1 MMTVRE
7 ARGFIKK
14 YTLFKHKERKKEMKG
29 KITALFMAMALT
41 AGCLAG
47 CGNSENG
54 AASGSSTGS
63 DSGAQSG
70 EASEAAD
77 AGEELEDIADIVVA
91 YPMTYAPQDVQT
103 VEDALNEITEAKIN
117 THVTLSPF
125 DLGTYNEQINL
136 MISGSEK
143 LDAMVT
149 FFYGS
154 TEFTS
159 MASQNQ
165 LEPLDDLLAEYGQG
179 ILETLPEQYMATT
192 KINGQTVGV
201 PVYKDNVAT
210 VYLAMRTDILDK
222 YNLTEQAQNIQ
233 SVDDIEAILQTVKDN
248 EPSLVPMFVQKDMG
262 VLTQGMFLT
271 GDLDDVVIYE
281 PLYQEQIVSIPEDD
295 PTVAQAVYDTEY
307 YKDAV
312 VKMHDWYEK
321 GLLFRDSATTELVS
335 TTAISSNTAFAMVFA
350 AENATMMSTVQDCG
364 YEMTVIPLAYQNVTS
379 QKISQLDWV
388 IPVTSTEPEAAMKF
402 MNLLYT
408 DADVVN
414 LLNYGVEGV
423 HYVKNDNGT
432 ISFPEG
438 KDMNSVGYYG
448 NLSFFIGNQYLSYV
462 WDNYDPDTRAKS
474 LEINENATYSPLI
487 GFTFDSSAFA
497 NEISA
502 VSNVVAEYHNTLV
515 SGMAEDPE
523 AMLEEFRNKL
533 NDSGMP
539 TLVAGVQEQLDAWI
553 AENGLQTSDSAAAS
567 EAAAETDAQADTAQT
582 TEETE

>member
-1 MMTVRE
+1 
-7 ARGFIKK
+7 
-14 YTLFKHKERKKEMKG
+14 MKG
-29 KITALFMAMALT
+29 KITAFILAMTLA

-47 CGNSENG
+47 CGNTEGG
-54 AASGSSTGS
+54 ADTDSAGGESSAGTETISGGS
-63 DSGAQSG
+63 DTQSG

-77 AGEELEDIADIVVA
+77 SGEVLEDIAEIVVA

-136 MISGSEK
+136 MISGNEK

-179 ILETLPEQYMATT
+179 ILETLPEVYMNTT
-192 KINGQTVGV
+192 NLNGQTVGV
-201 PVYKDNVAT
+201 PVYKDNVT
-210 VYLAMRTDILDK
+210 TIYLAMRTDILDK
-222 YNLTEQAQNIQ
+222 YGLTEQAQNIQ

-248 EPSLVPMFVQKDMG
+248 ESSLVPMFCAKDTG
-262 VLTQGMFLT
+262 VLTQGMFLS
-271 GDLDDVVIYE
+271 GDLDDVVTYD
-281 PLYQEQIVSIPEDD
+281 PLYQEQIVTIPSED
-295 PTVAQAVYDTEY
+295 PAVAQAVYNTDEY
-307 YKDAV
+307 EAAV
-312 VKMHDWYEK
+312 LKMHDWYEK

-335 TTAISSNTAFAMVFA
+335 TTAISSDTAFAMVFA

-364 YEMTVIPLAYQNVTS
+364 YDMTVVPLAYQNVTS

-462 WDNYDPDTRAKS
+462 WDTYDPDTRAQS

-487 GFTFDSSAFA
+487 GFTFDSSDFA

-502 VSNVVAEYHNTLV
+502 VTNVVSEYNNTLV
-515 SGMAEDPE
+515 SGMADDPE
-523 AMLEEFRNKL
+523 ALLEEFRERL
-533 NDSGMP
+533 DSSGMT

-553 AENGLQTSDSAAAS
+553 AENGLQTSEDG
-567 EAAAETDAQADTAQT
+567 ADAQT

>member
-1 MMTVRE
+1 
-7 ARGFIKK
+7 
-14 YTLFKHKERKKEMKG
+14 MKG
-29 KITALFMAMALT
+29 KITAFILAMTLA
-41 AGCLAG
+41 AGSLAG
-47 CGNSENG
+47 CGNSEN
-54 AASGSSTGS
+54 AASGGNSDSKAAS
-63 DSGAQSG
+63 ADSGAQSG

-91 YPMTYAPQDVQT
+91 YPMTYAPQDVKT

-117 THVTLSPF
+117 THITLSPF

-179 ILETLPEQYMATT
+179 ILETLPEQYMETT
-192 KINGQTVGV
+192 KINGETIGV
-201 PVYKDNVAT
+201 PVYKDNVTT

-222 YNLTEQAQNIQ
+222 YGLTEQAQNIQ

-248 EPSLVPMFVQKDMG
+248 EPSLVPMFCAKDTG

-271 GDLDDVVIYE
+271 DTLDDVTIYE
-281 PLYQEQIVSIPEDD
+281 PLYQEQIVSIPKDD

-321 GLLFRDSATTELVS
+321 GLIFRDSATTELTAS
-335 TTAISSNTAFAMVFA
+335 TAISSDTAFAMVVA
-350 AENATMMSTVQDCG
+350 AENATLMSSIQDCG
-364 YEMTVIPLAYQNVTS
+364 YEMTVVPLAYQNVTS

-462 WDNYDPDTRAKS
+462 WDNYDPDTRAQS

-487 GFTFDSSAFA
+487 GFTFDSSAYA

-502 VSNVVAEYHNTLV
+502 VSNVVAEYQNTLV
-515 SGMAEDPE
+515 SGMADDPE
-523 AMLEEFRNKL
+523 ALLEEFREKL
-533 NDSGMP
+533 NSSGMP
-539 TLVAGVQEQLDAWI
+539 KLVAGVQEQLDAWI
-553 AENGLQTSDSAAAS
+553 AENGLQTSQSGATS
-567 EAAAETDAQADTAQT
+567 ETDTAGETTAAQT